1 MTYNSFLSC
10 IISVISGMLNLCILL
25 LGISLVWGHG
35 IYSSYK
41 LEITICLIFSGSSF
55 YPNPW
60 HATSNCDPNLHSP
73 LRCKFDLEI
82 EISPTGCTV
91 GSNGCDSTAGRTAWF
106 TNYTSVPKMTID
118 KELLGKGR
126 RFKSS
131 AGFHPWTSP
140 GAAKTYGNGCGLNGG
155 NPDFCDGEGA

>member
-1 MTYNSFLSC
+1 MYPFTRNFFRLGAWYTSVTNRRTIYLS
-10 IISVISGMLNLCILL
+10 
-25 LGISLVWGHG
+25 
-35 IYSSYK
+35 
-41 LEITICLIFSGSSF
+41 FSGSSF

-60 HATSNCDPNLHSP
+60 HATSHCDPNLHSP

-82 EISPTGCTV
+82 PPTGCTV
-91 GSNGCDSTAGRTAWF
+91 GSNGCSATAGRTAWF

-140 GAAKTYGNGCGLNGG
+140 GAATTYGNGCGLNGG
-155 NPDFCDGEGA
+155 NPDGCDGEGASIICLDIFAWVQTFYR